1 MMTMFDDVH
10 GTDTVEV
17 VGEVGAYAEGRLAVV
32 RGVTLDLEGVVYV
45 KGVAEYHLLGT
56 GIDAKG
62 AVLVHDAHELF
73 AVVPAVH
80 SQPLEQVGEVLR
92 KVQAEDVPA
101 ETVVE
106 EGAEGS
112 PESVAPAVHG
122 YVVGHL
128 RAVHAADGA
137 DELVGHG
144 ADRYEVVFHG
154 QVDIARAYEAPGPL
168 TASRAVLHCPD
179 YRVLSLE

>member
-1 MMTMFDDVH
+1 MAAMSLMTMF
-10 GTDTVEV
+10 
-17 VGEVGAYAEGRLAVV
+17 GEVGAYAEGRLAVV
-32 RGVTLDLEGVVYV
+32 RGVTLDLKGVVHV
-45 KGVAEYHLLGT
+45 QGIAEYHLFGA
-56 GIDAKG
+56 GIYAEG
-62 AVLVHDAHELF
+62 AVLVHYAHELF

-80 SQPLEQVGEVLR
+80 SQPLEQVGKVLR
-92 KVQAEDVPA
+92 KVQAENIPA

-106 EGAEGS
+106 ESAEGS

-144 ADRYEVVFHG
+144 PDRDEVVFHG
-154 QVDIARAYEAPGPL
+154 
-168 TASRAVLHCPD
+168 
-179 YRVLSLE
+179 